1 MLTKQAEQ
9 KKEIM
14 LLKEILVCDFV
25 LETLTLYKAKEDLRL
40 EHTMEENRL
49 KKSLDDKI
57 EGLQEE
63 LKKCETQLTSLKT
76 VYLSFPPNP

>member
-1 MLTKQAEQ
+1 
-9 KKEIM
+9 
-14 LLKEILVCDFV
+14 
-25 LETLTLYKAKEDLRL
+25 
-40 EHTMEENRL
+40 MEENRL